1 MRFWDCNDFAGANL
15 CDFAQ
20 PNSKGKSSTLKSTGF
35 VSVAVSGLKLLQ
47 LDVRPSKKKLVVY
60 HPRPPRFSCPTVIF
74 LFFILRK
81 TGIREGRH
89 TILVHSIEMS
99 KKVVQKESQQVSL
112 STVSRSPLGG
122 PLHAYGRQTCSSRF
136 TVQDQFSPSV
146 ITAQLRRTLLEEH
159 GKEIQQFS
167 LSTVSC
173 SFGCL
178 HTRVGAKH
186 VPVDLQ
192 YSAGFVLRSVSTG
205 QLGCTLLEEHR

>member
-1 MRFWDCNDFAGANL
+1 MIF
-15 CDFAQ
+15 
-20 PNSKGKSSTLKSTGF
+20 
-35 VSVAVSGLKLLQ
+35 
-47 LDVRPSKKKLVVY
+47 
-60 HPRPPRFSCPTVIF
+60 F

-99 KKVVQKESQQVSL
+99 KKVVEKESQQVSL
-112 STVSRSPLGG
+112 STVSSPLGG
-122 PLHAYGRQTCSSRF
+122 PLYAYGRQTRSSRF

-146 ITAQLRRTLLEEH
+146 VTAQLRRTLLEEH

-173 SFGCL
+173 PFGCL

-192 YSAGFVLRSVSTG
+192 CSTGFVLP
-205 QLGCTLLEEHR
+205 